1 LPGNN
6 VAYTRAVADG
16 LCRVLDEGLWES
28 FYHESLQR
36 QGVKLVFD
44 PDQVVG
50 HRRPFDFWYFVR
62 QRFHFCRSF
71 AAMRLGWM
79 STPQRVKY
87 FVGSMALPALLW
99 LRGLLNVAR
108 RKRLV
113 GRYLLC
119 TPLIV
124 TYYAAGAFGEMIG
137 YLSGGGRS
145 LEQVE

>member
-1 LPGNN
+1 
-6 VAYTRAVADG
+6 
-16 LCRVLDEGLWES
+16 
-28 FYHESLQR
+28 
-36 QGVKLVFD
+36 LVFD
-44 PDQVVG
+44 RDLIVG

-71 AAMRLGWM
+71 AAMRQRSFSGPERMKYALG
-79 STPQRVKY
+79 SL
-87 FVGSMALPALLW
+87 ALPGLLW
-99 LRGLLNVAR
+99 LRGLSNVAR

-124 TYYAAGAFGEMIG
+124 TYYVVGACGEMIG
-137 YLSGGGRS
+137 YLYGGGRS